1 MIMLSLRP
9 AFAMMLAFGLAVPA
23 AAQPAGVTI
32 NVWSFGFGPKP
43 LHLRAGQPVTLSFV
57 NASGSNHDFTAH
69 SFFANA
75 RVVSGSAPDGEID
88 LKPHET
94 RTITLVPRAG
104 TYKAHCSHFMHK
116 QMGMQDDIVV
126 D

>member
-1 MIMLSLRP
+1 MLSLRP
-9 AFAMMLAFGLAVPA
+9 AVALMLAFGVSAPA
-23 AAQPAGVTI
+23 AAQPGAVTV

-43 LHLRAGQPVTLSFV
+43 LHLHAGQPVTLSFV
-57 NASGSNHDFTAH
+57 NASGGSHDFTAH

-75 RVVSGSAPDGEID
+75 QIVSGSAPGGEID

-104 TYKAHCSHFMHK
+104 TYKAHCSHFLHSA
-116 QMGMQDDIVV
+116 MGMRDDIVV